1 MFVNYARIGSRLAAP
16 AAFTASVTLYSLQDA
31 HAKEAAV
38 DMDKLRAAIMK
49 VVDDDAEK
57 RGDGTS
63 LAGTYI
69 RLAWHCC
76 GTYKESDNS
85 GGSNGARMRFAPES
99 KYGNNAG
106 LDRAR
111 ASLEPIKAQFPG
123 ISYADLYTY
132 AGVVAVEESGGP
144 KIPYST
150 GRVDFEDG
158 STSDENDR
166 LPNADYGGRDKNVES
181 IRKVF
186 YRMGFTDGEIVA
198 LMGAHAMGRC
208 HTQDSGF
215 WGPWTFA
222 ETTFSNEYFRLL
234 VEERWSPKTM
244 HEGKPWTGPDQFED
258 STGKLMMLPVDLM
271 LIMEPAFKKY
281 VEVYAKDED
290 KFFTDFASAFG
301 KLLAL
306 GVPEAAIPIGGKPW
320 YQFW

>member
-1 MFVNYARIGSRLAAP
+1 MLVNYARIGNRLAAP
-16 AAFTASVTLYSLQDA
+16 AIFTASVALYSLQDA

-38 DMDKLRAAIMK
+38 DMNKVRESIMK

-57 RGDGTS
+57 RDDGTS

-76 GTYKESDNS
+76 GTYKKADNS
-85 GGSNGARMRFAPES
+85 GGSNGARMRFSPEA

-123 ISYADLYTY
+123 LSYADLYTY
-132 AGVVAVEESGGP
+132 AGVVSVEEAGGP
-144 KIPYST
+144 KIPYKT
-150 GRVDFEDG
+150 GRVDSVDG
-158 STSDENDR
+158 STSDPNDR
-166 LPNADYGGRDKNVES
+166 LPNADYGGRDKTVS
-181 IRKVF
+181 GIRKIF

-258 STGKLMMLPVDLM
+258 STGKLMMLPTDMM
-271 LIMEPAFKKY
+271 LIAEPAFKEH
-281 VEVYAKDED
+281 VALYAKDED

-306 GVPEAAIPIGGKPW
+306 GVPAAAIPIGKPW
-320 YQFW
+320 YQIW

>member
-31 HAKEAAV
+31 YAKEAAV
-38 DMDKLRAAIMK
+38 DMGKVREAIMK
-49 VVDDDAEK
+49 IVDDDAEK
-57 RGDGTS
+57 RGDGSS

-76 GTYKESDNS
+76 GTYKKDDNS
-85 GGSNGARMRFAPES
+85 GGSNGARMRFAPEAT
-99 KYGNNAG
+99 YGNNAG

-111 ASLEPIKAQFPG
+111 ASLEPVKAAFPDL
-123 ISYADLYTY
+123 SYADLYTY

-150 GRVDFEDG
+150 GRVDMEDG
-158 STSDENDR
+158 STSDPNDR
-166 LPNADYGGRDKNVES
+166 LPDADYGGRDKTVEGV
-181 IRKVF
+181 RKIF
-186 YRMGFTDGEIVA
+186 YRMGFTDAEIVA

-234 VEERWSPKTM
+234 VEERWSPKLT
-244 HEGKPWTGPDQFED
+244 HEGKAWTGPYQYED
-258 STGKLMMLPVDLM
+258 ATGKLMMLPSDMILV
-271 LIMEPAFKKY
+271 MEPAFKKY
-281 VEVYAKDED
+281 VEIYAKNED
-290 KFFTDFASAFG
+290 QFFTDFATAFG

-306 GVPEAAIPIGGKPW
+306 GVPELAVPVGAKPW